1 MLDAAFD
8 GDFDDDD
15 WGHAL
20 GGTHAIACEGDAV
33 VAHASVVPRVLEV
46 AGRPLRTGY
55 VEGVATAAPYRGR
68 GIGSAVMRE
77 IGALIRAEYELGAL
91 GTGAYAF
98 YEALGWE
105 RWRGPTLVRH
115 GAETVRTSWED
126 GGIMVLRFGHSADA
140 DLDAPLSCE
149 PRPGDDW

>member
-1 MLDAAFD
+1 MDAAFE

-20 GGTHAIACEGDAV
+20 GGVHAVVCDGNAV
-33 VAHASVVPRVLEV
+33 VAHASVVPRVLEA

-55 VEGVATAAPYRGR
+55 VEGVATAVSHRGR
-68 GIGSAVMRE
+68 GLGSAVMRE
-77 IGALIRAEYELGAL
+77 IGAVLRSQYEFGAL

-98 YEALGWE
+98 YAALGWE
-105 RWRGPTLVRH
+105 RWRGPTFVR
-115 GAETVRTSWED
+115 GSTGPERTEWDD
-126 GGIMVLRFGHSADA
+126 GGIMVLRFGPSADV
-140 DLDAPLSCE
+140 DLAAPLSCE